1 MPLITAGTVARPV
14 LLREEMPVPE
24 LGEGASVC
32 VRGLLQSEKVA
43 MAGVMAGLPKEVTSE
58 QRLALITPHLLAVAV
73 VGADD
78 RPILDVVGWD
88 TFMGRHQAAAI
99 ALFNKAY
106 ELADFGGDQAEKN
119 S

>member
-1 MPLITAGTVARPV
+1 MPLVTAGAIARPV
-14 LLREEMPVPE
+14 LLREEVPVPE
-24 LGEGASVC
+24 LGEGAAVC

-43 MAGVMAGLPKEVTSE
+43 VGAVMAGLAKEITAE

-78 RPILDVVGWD
+78 RPVLDVLGWD
-88 TFMGRHQAAAI
+88 TFMGRHQAAAV

-106 ELADFGGDQAEKN
+106 ELADFGGEQAEKN